1 MNTTRRWIAGAC
13 LALLAIAAHAH
24 AFLERADPRVGSQVQ
39 AVPAEVKLWFNE
51 PLEIAFSTLT
61 VLDAS
66 GRRVDR
72 ADAHLDADNKALL
85 RVSLP
90 PLAPGAYTVHWRA
103 VSVDTHVTQ
112 GEFVFRVGP

>member
-1 MNTTRRWIAGAC
+1 
-13 LALLAIAAHAH
+13 
-24 AFLERADPRVGSQVQ
+24 
-39 AVPAEVKLWFNE
+39 VKLWLNE

-72 ADAHLDADNKALL
+72 ADAHLDAGDKTLL

-90 PLAPGAYTVHWRA
+90 PLAPGVYTVRWRA
-103 VSVDTHVTQ
+103 VSIDTHVTQ